1 MDDALRVVV
10 EMTETIWGQLKNA
23 LEDLSEE
30 EIHWRP
36 LPQANT
42 IRESP
47 NLEFHCAQFC
57 AHPFIISHI
66 FIHPETT

>member
-10 EMTETIWGQLKNA
+10 EMNETIWGRLKNA

-30 EIHWRP
+30 EIYWRP

-42 IRESP
+42 INVIIRHLRIE
-47 NLEFHCAQFC
+47 AQ
-57 AHPFIISHI
+57 
-66 FIHPETT
+66 